1 MCNTHFGCK
10 EFYKTV
16 KPFISD
22 KGNGCHG
29 SNIILREG
37 DAILTDSAHEA
48 DIFNTYYASI
58 AEYESESDSIDNLAF
73 SELIEKHYTHESIDL
88 IRSKISFTC
97 AFIFNFTSPEIF
109 AKYIDKLQSN
119 KAVGYDG
126 LKASFI
132 KKISVPQLCN
142 SLCELFNIRIKAPS
156 FLSGMKLA
164 EIRPIFKRGATF
176 VKKIID
182 PLISWL
188 SYLSCSR
195 ISYLIR

>member
-1 MCNTHFGCK
+1 MAAMDPIL
-10 EFYKTV
+10 FYGKV
-16 KPFISD
+16 IV
-22 KGNGCHG
+22 
-29 SNIILREG
+29 
-37 DAILTDSAHEA
+37 ILTDFAHVA

-119 KAVGYDG
+119 KAVGYDD

-132 KKISVPQLCN
+132 KNISPSVMQL
-142 SLCELFNIRIKAPS
+142 SLRTI
-156 FLSGMKLA
+156 
-164 EIRPIFKRGATF
+164 
-176 VKKIID
+176 
-182 PLISWL
+182 
-188 SYLSCSR
+188 
-195 ISYLIR
+195 